1 MNMKRFALLCGL
13 VAAFLCL
20 TQSAKA
26 QYVQQIHRDG
36 AGFVDDRGTALT
48 DREIID
54 LVGENIYFDTVV
66 GARKQYTLGRK
77 LVVSGAA
84 GLGVGMTGILGGIAM
99 IAAAGGTQAS
109 DGTVYFDNE
118 DLAVGG
124 AAVMILGSIASAL
137 GGTALSIGIPFKAI
151 GQGRLNWVENEYN
164 DRARD
169 YSLHVGS
176 APHGLGLT
184 LSF

>member
-1 MNMKRFALLCGL
+1 MKRISFLCGL
-13 VAAFLCL
+13 VAAFLCFA
-20 TQSAKA
+20 QNANA
-26 QYVQQIHRDG
+26 QYAQIHRDR
-36 AGFVDDRGTALT
+36 ADFVDNRGVVLS
-48 DREIID
+48 DQELIGLI
-54 LVGENIYFDTVV
+54 GEDVFFDTVV

-164 DRARD
+164 DRARN

-176 APHGLGLT
+176 APHGMGLT
-184 LSF
+184 LTF